1 MKRNKWLIV
10 GVVVGLLAV
19 VAAGAYTAVR
29 LLAQSNQ
36 AETVAPRGARVMQ
49 SVVDN
54 GSGPV
59 SVQTTF
65 LPAGELPDEPSAASG
80 IVVSRRDNSLML
92 GTGNID
98 VAVEVQ
104 VDPDTGLESRSVVPR
119 TDGPQ
124 LEIVIGPDTVLYRD
138 VTDFQADAPTESGER
153 VVQQIVRPADLAD
166 AIEPQMEMSVWG
178 ERRGDRVIA
187 DVVVFGPLP
196 GF

>member
-1 MKRNKWLIV
+1 
-10 GVVVGLLAV
+10 
-19 VAAGAYTAVR
+19 
-29 LLAQSNQ
+29 
-36 AETVAPRGARVMQ
+36 
-49 SVVDN
+49 
-54 GSGPV
+54 
-59 SVQTTF
+59 
-65 LPAGELPDEPSAASG
+65 
-80 IVVSRRDNSLML
+80 ML